1 MRAAPGL
8 IPAPVDE
15 PEHMETAQQLSAVLL
30 ILALLGSAAWAL
42 KKKRLTL
49 ARPTTRLQVL
59 ERVALTPHH
68 SLCLVRVD
76 GRVLIAATAP
86 NGTQILNLKDAPAE

>member
-1 MRAAPGL
+1 
-8 IPAPVDE
+8 
-15 PEHMETAQQLSAVLL
+15 METVQQTCAVLL
-30 ILALLGSAAWAL
+30 VLALLTAAAWAVKR
-42 KKKRLTL
+42 KKFVL